1 MDKPNLAVR
10 LLEVLSLRL
19 RRPSE
24 QAESLSFET
33 PDVRLAKALIRLAD
47 LQGTGSE
54 PQPHVTVTQRA
65 LGQLIGLSREST
77 NKHLREWEVAGLVKL
92 EKGICIICAPTAL
105 RRKDSAAP

>member
-1 MDKPNLAVR
+1 M
-10 LLEVLSLRL
+10 
-19 RRPSE
+19 
-24 QAESLSFET
+24 
-33 PDVRLAKALIRLAD
+33 RLAKALIRLAD

-92 EKGICIICAPTAL
+92 ETAMHHLRPLPCAGSTRLHPESGQAGPPGASSAL
-105 RRKDSAAP
+105 HNLRLAC